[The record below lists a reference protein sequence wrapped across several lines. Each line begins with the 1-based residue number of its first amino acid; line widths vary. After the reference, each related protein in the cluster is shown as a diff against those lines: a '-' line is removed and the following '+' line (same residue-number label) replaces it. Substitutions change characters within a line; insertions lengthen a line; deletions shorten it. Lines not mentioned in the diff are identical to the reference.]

1 MRRKWII
8 ALGVALAA
16 GTGACAWVAYEP
28 WHPVTTIQPSG
39 KLILSG
45 VTVVDVADGKLSPN
59 MDVLT
64 ERGKIVSI
72 APAGGLPQAA
82 GTQVVSAPGKFLVPG
97 FNDFHAHPLGPF
109 DVSGTMALM
118 LANGITGFRQMSG
131 SPRMLEERA
140 QGRTPTGRYAP
151 EALLMPGTILTPFNA
166 GSPDEARREVD
177 AQKKQGADF
186 IKVGLAAP
194 DIFLAAEDEA
204 RKVGLPFVGHLQPG
218 VDAAEASR
226 RGMRAIEHLGPG
238 DTEMISCSTD
248 EAALRQAVAKQP
260 VMKAPPIKIPFMD
273 KLAAGFIQKRIV
285 NPSADADEAGAQRY
299 DRILATFDESKC
311 RTLAATFVKY
321 DTWQIPTLIR
331 LRTIELSGAPEYAN
345 DPNYRYMPPE
355 TVALWRE
362 TAAKFAK
369 NHDAA
374 KRAALAKVYGLQ
386 LRMTKIYDDA
396 GVKML
401 AGSDVSGQWE
411 VPGFSL
417 HQEFDELAKA
427 GLSPLKILQMT
438 TIDGG
443 AFMGRPM
450 FGRITTGANADFVL
464 LDANPLDSVQNLH
477 RIAGV
482 VRAGYYY
489 SRSDLDGILR
499 KVEAGKGYFH

>member
-1 MRRKWII
+1 MRRKWLI
-8 ALGVALAA
+8 ALGIALVA
-16 GTGACAWVAYEP
+16 GTGAYAWVDYEP

-45 VTVVDVADGKLSPN
+45 VTVVDVRDGKLSPN

-64 ERGKIVSI
+64 DKGKVVSI
-72 APAGGLPQAA
+72 VPMGTLPQATGA
-82 GTQVVSAPGKFLVPG
+82 QIVKAQGKFLVPG
-97 FNDFHAHPLGPF
+97 YNDFHAHPLGPF

-140 QGRTPTGRYAP
+140 QGRKPTGRYAP

-166 GSPDEARREVD
+166 GSPDEVRKEVD
-177 AQKKQGADF
+177 AQKRQGADF

-194 DIFLAAEDEA
+194 DIFFAAEEEA

-218 VDAAEASR
+218 VDAAEAAR

-248 EAALRQAVAKQP
+248 EAALREAVAKQP
-260 VMKAPPIKIPFMD
+260 VMKAPPTKLPLME
-273 KLAAGFIQKRIV
+273 KLAADLIQKRII
-285 NPSADADEAGAQRY
+285 NPSADADEAGAARY
-299 DRILATFDESKC
+299 DRILATFDDTKC
-311 RTLAATFVKY
+311 RALAATFVKY
-321 DTWQIPTLIR
+321 ETWQIPTLIR
-331 LRTIELSGAPEYAN
+331 LRTIELSGAPEYA
-345 DPNYRYMPPE
+345 DDANYKYMPPE
-355 TVALWRE
+355 TIALWRE

-369 NHDAA
+369 NHDAP
-374 KRAALAKVYGLQ
+374 KRAALAKVYELQ
-386 LRMTKIYDDA
+386 LRMTKLYDDA

-427 GLSPLKILQMT
+427 GITPLKILQMT
-438 TIDGG
+438 TINGG
-443 AFMGRPM
+443 DFMGWPM
-450 FGRITTGANADFVL
+450 FGRIATGASADLVL
-464 LDANPLDSVQNLH
+464 LDANPIDSVQNLH

-489 SRSDLDGILR
+489 SRADLDGILH